1 MGDMPAS
8 PLRWYFCLCLVYRMD
23 EKLKLEMKYLTEDE
37 RKLLEQLR
45 KFFDN

>member
-1 MGDMPAS
+1 
-8 PLRWYFCLCLVYRMD
+8 MD